1 MNKISAKRK
10 EELLELAEKIALR
23 PMSREEMASEMKL
36 QYSNFS
42 KYITWL
48 LSNKKIYICEWRLQN
63 GRYVAI
69 YTKGN
74 LPNEPKKKF
83 GSVECNRR
91 HREREKERL
100 AFKKGIFIP
109 RPDPAA
115 AWMFNPC

>member
-10 EELLELAEKIALR
+10 EELLQLAEYIAIR
-23 PMSREEMASEMKL
+23 PMSREEMASQMKL

-48 LSNKKIYICEWRLQN
+48 LSNKKIYICDWRLQN

-74 LPNEPKKKF
+74 QPNAPKKKF
-83 GSVECNRR
+83 GAVECNRR
-91 HREREKERL
+91 HRQREKERL
-100 AFKKGIFIP
+100 SFSAKDFIP
-109 RPDPAA
+109 KPDIAA